1 MISTLIKTLTADGD
15 STLSFVD
22 GTSDVVLDNTYDAY
36 MFVFT
41 DIGPATDGV
50 EFMFQANEAGASGYN
65 ELLTSQFFEGNHD
78 EADNDT
84 NIQYI
89 GGHDQPQGT
98 AFQALGYS
106 LGNGSDESLAGILH
120 LFSPANATFVTHYSA
135 RTQVYRSDDY
145 AGDQFCGGYFNKA
158 ADISST
164 GGIAIDEIQFKMSS
178 GDFDGV
184 IHLYGI
190 A

>member
-50 EFMFQANEAGASGYN
+50 EFMYQANEAGAAGYN

-178 GDFDGV
+178 GDFAGV
-184 IHLYGI
+184 IQLYGI